1 MLIAGAAACTGNSQ
15 CSCPTRGFSKTTA
28 LDGTYCYTR
37 VATPVT
43 YDEAKASCIQMNEN
57 ATLPLVNSPED
68 LVSWSDLTSNRFVI

>member
-1 MLIAGAAACTGNSQ
+1 MYNRHAVRIES
-15 CSCPTRGFSKTTA
+15 

-43 YDEAKASCIQMNEN
+43 YDDAKASCIQMNEN

-68 LVSWSDLTSNRFVI
+68 LVSWSDLTSNRFVILIFSHFSGSIPTYNL